1 MGDKP
6 KIAPHDDLEREGN
19 MIKDAVTE
27 GVVKLSGA
35 DTTKALILDVARKLF
50 SSTGYRATSL
60 RAIAKEV
67 GVDPALLIRYFG
79 SKEELFLEALAISDF
94 CEKALTGSLD
104 GMGYR
109 IVLELISGDIKNKM
123 SSYVSLVQASDSE
136 TIRTRLQDVV
146 RTRFVE
152 KLAQRLPGQDAEL
165 RAHLI
170 SAQTGGAYQF
180 IGRYPARNTADN
192 ANRYYCRAL
201 WRSDTALDRWQ
212 ASLITIY

>member
-136 TIRTRLQDVV
+136 TIRARLQDVV

-152 KLAQRLPGQDAEL
+152 QLAQRLPGQDAEL

-170 SAQTGGAYQF
+170 SAQTGGLINSLAVIQHETLLTTPIDIIAEHYGAAIQLL
-180 IGRYPARNTADN
+180 IDGKPA
-192 ANRYYCRAL
+192 
-201 WRSDTALDRWQ
+201 
-212 ASLITIY
+212 